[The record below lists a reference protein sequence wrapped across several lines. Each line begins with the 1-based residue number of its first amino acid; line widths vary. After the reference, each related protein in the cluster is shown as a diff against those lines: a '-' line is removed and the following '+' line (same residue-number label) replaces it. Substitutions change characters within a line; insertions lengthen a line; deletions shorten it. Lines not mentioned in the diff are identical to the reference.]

1 MLYNFSAGP
10 AMLPKP
16 VLLEAQR
23 DMLSYDGTSLS
34 VLEMS
39 HRSEPFL
46 SIRNEAEQLVRDLLF
61 VPDDYE
67 VLFLQGGATLQFAMV
82 PMNLAPG
89 GRVDFIETG
98 LWSERAFADAACVSD
113 AHVVASSKA
122 DAYQSIPTL
131 PAASD
136 AAYVHLTLNNTLEGT
151 RFTSLPDV
159 APPLVADASS
169 CLFSE
174 PIDVSR
180 FGLIYA
186 GAQKNIG
193 PAGLTLVIVR
203 KELLRAGSLPSY
215 LRYDLHAKNDSLYNT
230 PPTYSLYLS
239 MLVLRWIKQTGVGR
253 IHTQNKMKAKLLY
266 ETLDASNL
274 FHNRVLK
281 KDRSLM
287 NVPFS
292 TGDEERD
299 ASFLRYA
306 KEHGLINLE
315 GHRSVGG
322 MRASIYNAMPLDG
335 VEALCAVINRYEKE
349 MS

>member
-10 AMLPKP
+10 AMLPKS

-46 SIRNEAEQLVRDLLF
+46 SIRNEAEQLVRTLLS
-61 VPDDYE
+61 VPEDYE

-98 LWSERAFADAACVSD
+98 LWSERAFSDAACVSD

-122 DAYQSIPTL
+122 DAYRSIPPL

-203 KELLRAGSLPSY
+203 KDLLRTGSMPSY

-230 PPTYSLYLS
+230 PPTYSLYLA
-239 MLVLRWIKQTGVGR
+239 MLVLHWIKQTGLER
-253 IHTQNKMKAKLLY
+253 IHAQNEAKAELLY
-266 ETLDASNL
+266 ATLDASNL
-274 FHNRVLK
+274 FHNLVLK

-287 NVPFS
+287 NVPFT
-292 TGDEERD
+292 TGDDEHD
-299 ASFLRYA
+299 ASFLRFA
-306 KEHGLINLE
+306 REHGLINLE

-322 MRASIYNAMPLDG
+322 MRASIYNAMPLAG
-335 VEALCAVINRYEKE
+335 VEALCGVIDRFEKE